1 MSPKKYETEAIVLDY
16 LPSGHYGDGMP
27 SYKRVPIAQLL
38 GTNFFS
44 LLEVVPKEELST
56 HDRVFIGKGDRA
68 KISHVKRRVHY
79 NELTSYA
86 KSELEEILKVVVTEQ
101 EDRFVHF
108 FNNARPISIRS
119 HQLELLPGIGKKLMK
134 ELLAEREKKPFE
146 NFHDIQERVG
156 SVPDPVHMLVKRIL
170 AELNEEDRYKV
181 FVR

>member
-1 MSPKKYETEAIVLDY
+1 
-16 LPSGHYGDGMP
+16 
-27 SYKRVPIAQLL
+27 
-38 GTNFFS
+38 
-44 LLEVVPKEELST
+44 
-56 HDRVFIGKGDRA
+56 A